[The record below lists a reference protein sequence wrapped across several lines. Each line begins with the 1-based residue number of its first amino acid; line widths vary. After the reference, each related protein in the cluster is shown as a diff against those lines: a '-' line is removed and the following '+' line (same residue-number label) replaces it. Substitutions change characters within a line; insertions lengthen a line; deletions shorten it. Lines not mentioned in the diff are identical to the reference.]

1 MIQRIGPFLAVLA
14 LATLVGY
21 AQAPA
26 PVPATPSAAAPGA
39 PQAGGR
45 GAGRGSGAVV
55 KSPEVGADGR
65 VTFRL
70 RAPNAKEVIVSV
82 GRGRLPMEK
91 NEQGV
96 WSATSAALG
105 PDYYTY
111 SLIVDGFTT
120 NDPVNRQV
128 QTSFGSFQSMF
139 VVTGPQPWFPHPG
152 VPRGAVTRH
161 PFHSAVANDDRDFF
175 VYTPAGYDA
184 RRAHAYPVFY
194 LLHGLGDD
202 AERWMNS
209 GGANVILDNLI
220 AEGKAVPMV
229 VVTTLGYGVN
239 NGPAG
244 AMAPE
249 NISGYTEILLDE
261 VMPMVDKAYNVAKNR
276 EQRAIA
282 GLSMGGAET
291 LYTGLNHLDK
301 FAWLGSF
308 SGAFVM
314 WPGANAQ
321 TAAAPEPAAPPET
334 AAGVVPAGAPATGA
348 PTRGGRGGVQ
358 SMDPAAFA
366 KNFPTLDA
374 KANAQIKM
382 LWIAC
387 GTADSLIGVNR
398 QFKTWLKSKNVH
410 FTEQE
415 VPDIGHVWPLW
426 RQNLTDIAQKL
437 FQPKGE

>member
-1 MIQRIGPFLAVLA
+1 MIQRIGPLLGVLA
-14 LATLVGY
+14 LATLVGH

-26 PVPATPSAAAPGA
+26 PAPATPTAGAPGA

-45 GAGRGSGAVV
+45 GAGRGGGAAV

-82 GRGRLPMEK
+82 GSGRLPMEK

-96 WSATSAALG
+96 WSATSAVFP

-111 SLIVDGFTT
+111 SLIVDGTT
-120 NDPVNRQV
+120 
-128 QTSFGSFQSMF
+128 
-139 VVTGPQPWFPHPG
+139 PWFPQPG

-161 PFHSAVANDDRDFF
+161 TFHSAVADDDRDFF

-184 RRAHAYPVFY
+184 RRAQAYPVFY

-308 SGAFVM
+308 SGAYVM
-314 WPGANAQ
+314 WPGANAR
-321 TAAAPEPAAPPET
+321 TAAAPEAAPPPDT
-334 AAGVVPAGAPATGA
+334 VAGVVPAGAPAAGTPA
-348 PTRGGRGGVQ
+348 RGGRGGVQ
-358 SMDPAAFA
+358 SMDEAAFA

-374 KANAQIKM
+374 KANARIKM

-398 QFKTWLKSKNVH
+398 QFKRWLKSKNVQ

-426 RQNLTDIAQKL
+426 RQNLTDMVQKL
-437 FQPKGE
+437 FQPKGK